1 MSLDKKR
8 LLKEKMDQRNEII
21 VLPGVF
27 DALSAKVAE
36 NVGFQAIFQTGY
48 GSAASLLGMPDFG
61 FLNAGENIENAR
73 RIIRSVD
80 LPVIVDVDTGYG
92 NPLTV
97 WKIVNDLIAYG
108 AAGIF
113 LEDQVWPKRC
123 GHMRGKEVI
132 GVDEYI
138 QKLRAAVT
146 ASENKNFIIVA
157 RTDARAPLGIDEA
170 IKRGKMYRKEGA
182 DVVFVEAPQSEEEL
196 REIPKKINAPLLAN
210 MIENVRE
217 IPKKINAP
225 LLANMIENG
234 VTPTFSADELKS
246 MGYSMVVFPLS
257 GLYAATYAMKKI
269 FSHLKSNGTT
279 KGCTDTM
286 LDFNEFNELVE
297 LPKFMQMEKKY
308 QS

>member
-170 IKRGKMYRKEGA
+170 IERGKMYRKEGA

-196 REIPKKINAPLLAN
+196 
-210 MIENVRE
+210 RE

>member
-1 MSLDKKR
+1 MNLDKRKA
-8 LLKEKMDQRNEII
+8 LKEKIKKRDDII

-27 DALSAKVAE
+27 DALSARIAQH
-36 NVGFQAIFQTGY
+36 VGFEAMFQTGY
-48 GSAASLLGMPDFG
+48 GSAASLLGLPDFG

-73 RIIRSVD
+73 RIIRAVD
-80 LPVIVDVDTGYG
+80 VPVIVDVDTGYG

-97 WKIVNDLIAYG
+97 WKLVGDLIACG
-108 AAGIF
+108 GAGIF

-132 GVDEYI
+132 SSDDYI
-138 QKLRAAVT
+138 QKLRAAI
-146 ASENKNFIIVA
+146 ASSANSEFTIVA
-157 RTDARAPLGIDEA
+157 RTDARAPLGLDEA
-170 IKRGKMYRKEGA
+170 IERGKMYYKEGA

-196 REIPKKINAPLLAN
+196 REIPKKID
-210 MIENVRE
+210 
-217 IPKKINAP
+217 AP

-234 VTPTFSADELKS
+234 VTPTFSANELKS

-257 GLYAATYAMKKI
+257 GLYGSAFAMKKI
-269 FSHLKSNGTT
+269 LTDLKKNGST
-279 KGCTDTM
+279 KNSRDTM

-297 LPKFMQMEKKY
+297 LSKFMKMEEKY

>member
-132 GVDEYI
+132 RVDEYI

-196 REIPKKINAPLLAN
+196 
-210 MIENVRE
+210 RE

>member
-1 MSLDKKR
+1 MSLDKKKS
-8 LLKEKMDQRNEII
+8 LKEKVSQRNEII

-36 NVGFQAIFQTGY
+36 NAGFEAMFQTGY

-73 RIIRSVD
+73 RIIRTVS
-80 LPVIVDVDTGYG
+80 LPVIIDIDTGYG

-97 WKIVNDLIAYG
+97 WKIVNDLVAYG

-113 LEDQVWPKRC
+113 LEDQIWPKRC
-123 GHMRGKEVI
+123 GHMSGKDVI
-132 GVDEYI
+132 GVHEYI

-146 ASENKNFIIVA
+146 ASENKNFVIVA
-157 RTDARAPLGIDEA
+157 RTDARAPLGFDEA
-170 IKRGKMYRKEGA
+170 IERGRLYRKEGA
-182 DVVFVEAPQSEEEL
+182 DVVFVEAPQSEDEL
-196 REIPKKINAPLLAN
+196 REIPKKID
-210 MIENVRE
+210 
-217 IPKKINAP
+217 AP

-257 GLYAATYAMKKI
+257 GLYGAAYAMKKI
-269 FSHLKSNGTT
+269 FSQLKSTGST
-279 KGCTDTM
+279 KGCMNMM
-286 LDFNEFNELVE
+286 LNFNEFNDLVE
-297 LPKFMQMEKKY
+297 LSKFMQMEKKY

>member
-1 MSLDKKR
+1 MSLDKKK
-8 LLKEKMDQRNEII
+8 LLREKISQRNEII

-36 NVGFQAIFQTGY
+36 NAGFEAMFQTGY

-73 RIIRSVD
+73 RIIRSVS
-80 LPVIVDVDTGYG
+80 LPVIIDVDTGYG

-97 WKIVNDLIAYG
+97 WKIVNDLVAYG

-113 LEDQVWPKRC
+113 LEDQIWPKRC
-123 GHMRGKEVI
+123 GHMRGKDVI

-146 ASENKNFIIVA
+146 ASENKNFVIVA
-157 RTDARAPLGIDEA
+157 RTDARAPLGFDEA
-170 IKRGKMYRKEGA
+170 IERGRLYRKEGA
-182 DVVFVEAPQSEEEL
+182 DVVFVEAPQSEDEL
-196 REIPKKINAPLLAN
+196 REIPKKID
-210 MIENVRE
+210 
-217 IPKKINAP
+217 AP

-257 GLYAATYAMKKI
+257 GLYGAAYAMKKI
-269 FSHLKSNGTT
+269 FSQLKRTGST
-279 KGCTDTM
+279 KDSKHMM
-286 LDFNEFNELVE
+286 LDFNEFNDLVE
-297 LPKFMQMEKKY
+297 LPRFLQMEKKY

>member
-1 MSLDKKR
+1 MSLDKKK
-8 LLKEKMDQRNEII
+8 LLKENISQRNEII

-27 DALSAKVAE
+27 DALSAKIAE
-36 NVGFQAIFQTGY
+36 NAGFEAMFQTGY

-73 RIIRSVD
+73 RIIRSVS
-80 LPVIVDVDTGYG
+80 LPVIIDVDTGYG

-97 WKIVNDLIAYG
+97 WKIVNDLVAYG

-113 LEDQVWPKRC
+113 LEDQIWPKRC
-123 GHMRGKEVI
+123 GHMAGKDVI

-146 ASENKNFIIVA
+146 ASENKNFVIVA
-157 RTDARAPLGIDEA
+157 RTDARAPLGFDEA
-170 IKRGKMYRKEGA
+170 IERGRLYRKEGA
-182 DVVFVEAPQSEEEL
+182 DVVFVEAPQSEDEL
-196 REIPKKINAPLLAN
+196 REIPKKID
-210 MIENVRE
+210 
-217 IPKKINAP
+217 AP

-257 GLYAATYAMKKI
+257 GLYGAAYAMKKI
-269 FSHLKSNGTT
+269 FSQLKRTGST
-279 KGCTDTM
+279 KDSKHMM
-286 LDFNEFNELVE
+286 LDFNEFNDLVE
-297 LPKFMQMEKKY
+297 LPRFLQMEKKY

>member
-1 MSLDKKR
+1 MSLDKKK
-8 LLKEKMDQRNEII
+8 LLKEKISQRNEII

-36 NVGFQAIFQTGY
+36 NAGFEAMFQTGY

-73 RIIRSVD
+73 RIIRSVS
-80 LPVIVDVDTGYG
+80 LPVIIDVDTGYG

-97 WKIVNDLIAYG
+97 WKIVNDLVAYG

-113 LEDQVWPKRC
+113 LEDQIWPKRC
-123 GHMRGKEVI
+123 GHMRGKDVI

-138 QKLRAAVT
+138 QKLRAALT
-146 ASENKNFIIVA
+146 ASENKNFVIVA
-157 RTDARAPLGIDEA
+157 RTDARAPLGFDEA
-170 IKRGKMYRKEGA
+170 IERGRLYRKEGA
-182 DVVFVEAPQSEEEL
+182 DVVFVEAPQSEDEL
-196 REIPKKINAPLLAN
+196 REIPKKID
-210 MIENVRE
+210 
-217 IPKKINAP
+217 AP

-257 GLYAATYAMKKI
+257 GLYGAAYALKNI
-269 FSHLKSNGTT
+269 FSQLKRTGST
-279 KGCTDTM
+279 KSSKHMM
-286 LDFNEFNELVE
+286 LDFNEFNDLVE
-297 LPKFMQMEKKY
+297 LPRFMQMEKEY

>member
-1 MSLDKKR
+1 MSLDKTK
-8 LLKEKMDQRNEII
+8 LLKEKISQRNEII

-36 NVGFQAIFQTGY
+36 NAGFEAMFQTGY

-73 RIIRSVD
+73 RIIRSVS
-80 LPVIVDVDTGYG
+80 LPVIIDVDTGYG

-97 WKIVNDLIAYG
+97 WKIVNDLVAYG

-113 LEDQVWPKRC
+113 LEDQIWPKRC
-123 GHMRGKEVI
+123 GHMRGKDVI

-138 QKLRAAVT
+138 QKLRAALT
-146 ASENKNFIIVA
+146 ASENKNFVIVA
-157 RTDARAPLGIDEA
+157 RTDARAPLGFDEA
-170 IKRGKMYRKEGA
+170 IERGRMYRKEGA
-182 DVVFVEAPQSEEEL
+182 DVVFVEAPQSEDEL
-196 REIPKKINAPLLAN
+196 REIPKKID
-210 MIENVRE
+210 
-217 IPKKINAP
+217 AP

-257 GLYAATYAMKKI
+257 GLYGAAYALKNI
-269 FSHLKSNGTT
+269 FSQLKRTGST
-279 KGCTDTM
+279 KSSKHMM
-286 LDFNEFNELVE
+286 LDFNEFNDLVE
-297 LPKFMQMEKKY
+297 LPRFIQMEKKY

>member
-1 MSLDKKR
+1 MSLDKRK
-8 LLKEKMDQRNEII
+8 LLKEKIKKRGEII

-27 DALSAKVAE
+27 DALSAKIAQH
-36 NVGFQAIFQTGY
+36 VGFEAMFQTGY
-48 GSAASLLGMPDFG
+48 GSAASLLGLPDFG

-73 RIIRSVD
+73 RIIRAVD

-108 AAGIF
+108 GSGIF

-132 GVDEYI
+132 GADEYI
-138 QKLRAAVT
+138 QKLRAALA
-146 ASENKNFIIVA
+146 ASSNKDFTIVA
-157 RTDARAPLGIDEA
+157 RTDARAPLGFDEA
-170 IKRGKMYRKEGA
+170 IERGKMYYREGA
-182 DVVFVEAPQSEEEL
+182 DVVFVEAPQSEDEL
-196 REIPKKINAPLLAN
+196 REIPKKID
-210 MIENVRE
+210 
-217 IPKKINAP
+217 AP

-234 VTPTFSADELKS
+234 VTPNFSANELKS

-257 GLYAATYAMKKI
+257 GLYGATYAMKKI
-269 FSHLKSNGTT
+269 FSHLKKNGTT
-279 KGCTDTM
+279 KDCTDMM
-286 LDFNEFNELVE
+286 LDFNEFNDLVE
-297 LPKFMQMEKKY
+297 LQKFTQMEKKY

>member
-1 MSLDKKR
+1 MSLDKKK
-8 LLKEKMDQRNEII
+8 LLKEKLNQRNEII

-210 MIENVRE
+210 MIEN
-217 IPKKINAP
+217 
-225 LLANMIENG
+225 G

>member
-1 MSLDKKR
+1 MNER
-8 LLKEKMDQRNEII
+8 EEII

-27 DALSAKVAE
+27 DALSAKIAE
-36 NVGFQAIFQTGY
+36 HVGFQAIFQTGY

-73 RIIRSVD
+73 RIIRSVN

-97 WKIVNDLIAYG
+97 WKVVNDLTAYG

-138 QKLRAAVT
+138 QKLRAALE
-146 ASENKNFIIVA
+146 ASSHKNFTIVA
-157 RTDARAPLGIDEA
+157 RTDARAPLGFDEA
-170 IKRGKMYRKEGA
+170 IERGKMYHKEGA
-182 DVVFVEAPQSEEEL
+182 DVVFVEAPQSEDEL
-196 REIPKKINAPLLAN
+196 REIPKKID
-210 MIENVRE
+210 
-217 IPKKINAP
+217 AP

-234 VTPTFSADELKS
+234 VTPNFSAHELKS

-257 GLYAATYAMKKI
+257 GLYGATYAMKKI
-269 FSHLKSNGTT
+269 FAHLKKNGTT
-279 KGCTDTM
+279 KGCSDMM
-286 LDFNEFNELVE
+286 LDFNEFNDLVE
-297 LPKFMQMEKKY
+297 LSKFMQMEEKY

>member
-1 MSLDKKR
+1 MNLDKRKA
-8 LLKEKMDQRNEII
+8 LKEKIKKRDDII

-27 DALSAKVAE
+27 DALSARIAQH
-36 NVGFQAIFQTGY
+36 VGFEAMFQTGY
-48 GSAASLLGMPDFG
+48 GSAASLLGLPDFG

-73 RIIRSVD
+73 RIIRAVD
-80 LPVIVDVDTGYG
+80 VPVIVDVDTGYG

-97 WKIVNDLIAYG
+97 WKLVGDLIACG
-108 AAGIF
+108 GAGIF

-132 GVDEYI
+132 SSDDYI
-138 QKLRAAVT
+138 QKLRAAI
-146 ASENKNFIIVA
+146 ASSANSEFTIVA
-157 RTDARAPLGIDEA
+157 RTDARAPLGLDEA
-170 IKRGKMYRKEGA
+170 IERGKMYYKEGA

-196 REIPKKINAPLLAN
+196 REIPKKI
-210 MIENVRE
+210 E
-217 IPKKINAP
+217 AP

-234 VTPTFSADELKS
+234 ITPTFSANELKS

-257 GLYAATYAMKKI
+257 GLYGSAFAMKRI
-269 FSHLKSNGTT
+269 LTDLKKNGST
-279 KGCTDTM
+279 KNSRDTM

-297 LPKFMQMEKKY
+297 LSKFMKMEEKY

>member
-1 MSLDKKR
+1 MSLDKRK
-8 LLKEKMDQRNEII
+8 LLKEKIKKRGEII

-27 DALSAKVAE
+27 DALSAKIAQH
-36 NVGFQAIFQTGY
+36 VGFEAMFQTGY
-48 GSAASLLGMPDFG
+48 GSAASLLGLPDFG

-73 RIIRSVD
+73 RIIRAVN

-108 AAGIF
+108 GSGIF

-132 GVDEYI
+132 GTDEYI
-138 QKLRAAVT
+138 QKLRAALA
-146 ASENKNFIIVA
+146 ASSNKDFTIVA
-157 RTDARAPLGIDEA
+157 RTDARAPLGFDEA
-170 IKRGKMYRKEGA
+170 IERGKMYYKEGA
-182 DVVFVEAPQSEEEL
+182 DVVFVEAPQSEDEL
-196 REIPKKINAPLLAN
+196 REIPKKID
-210 MIENVRE
+210 
-217 IPKKINAP
+217 AP

-234 VTPTFSADELKS
+234 VTPNFSANELKS

-257 GLYAATYAMKKI
+257 GLYGATYAMKKI
-269 FSHLKSNGTT
+269 FSHLKKNGTT
-279 KGCTDTM
+279 KSCTDMM
-286 LDFNEFNELVE
+286 LDFNEFNDLVE
-297 LPKFMQMEKKY
+297 LSKFMQMEEKY

>member
-1 MSLDKKR
+1 MSLDSRR
-8 LLKEKMDQRNEII
+8 LLKERINEREEII

-27 DALSAKVAE
+27 DALSAKIAE
-36 NVGFQAIFQTGY
+36 HVGFQAIFQTGY

-73 RIIRSVD
+73 RIIRSVN

-97 WKIVNDLIAYG
+97 WKVVNDLTAYG

-138 QKLRAAVT
+138 QKLRAALE
-146 ASENKNFIIVA
+146 ASSHKNFTIVA
-157 RTDARAPLGIDEA
+157 RTDARAPLGFDEA
-170 IKRGKMYRKEGA
+170 IERGKMYHKEGA
-182 DVVFVEAPQSEEEL
+182 DVVFVEAPQSEDEL
-196 REIPKKINAPLLAN
+196 REIPKKID
-210 MIENVRE
+210 
-217 IPKKINAP
+217 AP

-234 VTPTFSADELKS
+234 VTPNFSAHELKS

-257 GLYAATYAMKKI
+257 GLYGATYAMKKI
-269 FSHLKSNGTT
+269 FAHLKKNGTT
-279 KGCTDTM
+279 KGCSDMM
-286 LDFNEFNELVE
+286 LDFNEFNDLVE
-297 LPKFMQMEKKY
+297 LSKFMQMEEKY

>member
-1 MSLDKKR
+1 MSLEKQK
-8 LLKEKMDQRNEII
+8 LLKEKIKKRGEII

-27 DALSAKVAE
+27 DALSAKIAQH
-36 NVGFQAIFQTGY
+36 VGFEAMFQTGY
-48 GSAASLLGMPDFG
+48 GSAASLLGLPDFG

-73 RIIRSVD
+73 RIIRAVG

-108 AAGIF
+108 GSGIF

-132 GVDEYI
+132 GADEYI
-138 QKLRAAVT
+138 QKLRAALA
-146 ASENKNFIIVA
+146 ASSNKDFTIVA
-157 RTDARAPLGIDEA
+157 RTDARAPLGFDEA
-170 IKRGKMYRKEGA
+170 IERGKMYYKEGA
-182 DVVFVEAPQSEEEL
+182 DVVFVEAPQSEDEL
-196 REIPKKINAPLLAN
+196 REIPKKID
-210 MIENVRE
+210 
-217 IPKKINAP
+217 AP

-234 VTPTFSADELKS
+234 VTPNFSANELKS

-257 GLYAATYAMKKI
+257 GLYGATYAMKKI
-269 FSHLKSNGTT
+269 FSHLKKNGTT
-279 KGCTDTM
+279 KSCTDMM
-286 LDFNEFNELVE
+286 LDFNEFNDLVE
-297 LPKFMQMEKKY
+297 LSKFMQMEEKY

>member
-1 MSLDKKR
+1 MSLDKRK
-8 LLKEKMDQRNEII
+8 LLKEKIKKRDEII

-27 DALSAKVAE
+27 DALSAKIAQH
-36 NVGFQAIFQTGY
+36 VGFEAMFQTGY
-48 GSAASLLGMPDFG
+48 GSAASLLGLPDFG

-73 RIIRSVD
+73 RIIRAVD

-108 AAGIF
+108 GSGIF

-132 GVDEYI
+132 GADEYI
-138 QKLRAAVT
+138 QKLRAALA
-146 ASENKNFIIVA
+146 ASSSKDFTIVA
-157 RTDARAPLGIDEA
+157 RTDARAPLGFDEA
-170 IKRGKMYRKEGA
+170 IERGKMYYKEGA
-182 DVVFVEAPQSEEEL
+182 DVVFVEAPQSEDEL
-196 REIPKKINAPLLAN
+196 REIPKKID
-210 MIENVRE
+210 
-217 IPKKINAP
+217 AP

-234 VTPTFSADELKS
+234 VTPNFSANELKS

-257 GLYAATYAMKKI
+257 GLYGATYAMKKI
-269 FSHLKSNGTT
+269 FSHLKKNGTT
-279 KGCTDTM
+279 KRCTDMM
-286 LDFNEFNELVE
+286 LDFNEFNDLVE
-297 LPKFMQMEKKY
+297 LSKFMQMEEKY

>member
-1 MSLDKKR
+1 MNLDNQK
-8 LLKEKMDQRNEII
+8 LLKEKIKKRDDII

-27 DALSAKVAE
+27 DALSAKIAQH
-36 NVGFQAIFQTGY
+36 VGFEAMFQTGY
-48 GSAASLLGMPDFG
+48 GSAASLLGLPDFG
-61 FLNAGENIENAR
+61 FLNAGENIDNAR
-73 RIIRSVD
+73 RIIRAVD
-80 LPVIVDVDTGYG
+80 VPVIVDVDTGYG

-97 WKIVNDLIAYG
+97 WKVVNDLIAYG
-108 AAGIF
+108 GSGIF

-132 GVDEYI
+132 AADEYI
-138 QKLRAAVT
+138 QKLRAALA
-146 ASENKNFIIVA
+146 ASANKEFTIVA
-157 RTDARAPLGIDEA
+157 RTDARAPLGLDEA
-170 IKRGKMYRKEGA
+170 IERGKTYYKEGA
-182 DVVFVEAPQSEEEL
+182 DVVFVEAPQSEDEL
-196 REIPKKINAPLLAN
+196 
-210 MIENVRE
+210 RE

-257 GLYAATYAMKKI
+257 GLYASACAMKTI
-269 FSHLKSNGTT
+269 FSDLKKNGTT
-279 KGCTDTM
+279 KNSRNIM

-297 LPKFMQMEKKY
+297 LSKFMQMDQKY

>member
-1 MSLDKKR
+1 MSLDKKK
-8 LLKEKMDQRNEII
+8 LLKEKLNQRNEII

-146 ASENKNFIIVA
+146 ASKNKNFIIVA

-170 IKRGKMYRKEGA
+170 IERGKMYRKEGA

-196 REIPKKINAPLLAN
+196 
-210 MIENVRE
+210 RE

>member
-1 MSLDKKR
+1 MNLHKR
-8 LLKEKMDQRNEII
+8 KTLKEKIKKRDDII

-27 DALSAKVAE
+27 DALSARIAQH
-36 NVGFQAIFQTGY
+36 VGFEAMFQTGY
-48 GSAASLLGMPDFG
+48 GSAASLLGLPDFG

-73 RIIRSVD
+73 RIIRAVGV
-80 LPVIVDVDTGYG
+80 PVIVDVDTGYG

-97 WKIVNDLIAYG
+97 WKLVGDLIACG
-108 AAGIF
+108 GAGIF

-132 GVDEYI
+132 SSDDYI
-138 QKLRAAVT
+138 QKLRAAI
-146 ASENKNFIIVA
+146 ASSANSEFTIVA
-157 RTDARAPLGIDEA
+157 RTDARAPLGLDEA
-170 IKRGKMYRKEGA
+170 IERGKMYYKEGA

-196 REIPKKINAPLLAN
+196 REIPKKID
-210 MIENVRE
+210 
-217 IPKKINAP
+217 AP

-234 VTPTFSADELKS
+234 ITPTFSANELKS

-257 GLYAATYAMKKI
+257 GLYGSAFAMKRI
-269 FSHLKSNGTT
+269 LTDLKKNGST
-279 KGCTDTM
+279 KNSRDTM

-297 LPKFMQMEKKY
+297 LSKFLKMEEKY

>member
-1 MSLDKKR
+1 MSLDKKK
-8 LLKEKMDQRNEII
+8 LLKEKISQRNEII

-36 NVGFQAIFQTGY
+36 NAGFEAMFQTGY

-73 RIIRSVD
+73 RIIRSVS
-80 LPVIVDVDTGYG
+80 LPVIIDVDTGYG

-97 WKIVNDLIAYG
+97 WKIVNDLVAYG

-113 LEDQVWPKRC
+113 LEDQIWPKRC
-123 GHMRGKEVI
+123 GHMAGKDVI

-146 ASENKNFIIVA
+146 ASENKNFVIVA
-157 RTDARAPLGIDEA
+157 RTDARAPLGFDEA
-170 IKRGKMYRKEGA
+170 IERGRLYRKEGA
-182 DVVFVEAPQSEEEL
+182 DVVFVEAPQSEDEL
-196 REIPKKINAPLLAN
+196 REIPKKIDS
-210 MIENVRE
+210 
-217 IPKKINAP
+217 P

-257 GLYAATYAMKKI
+257 GLYGAAYAMKKI
-269 FSHLKSNGTT
+269 FSQLKRTGST
-279 KGCTDTM
+279 KDSKHMM
-286 LDFNEFNELVE
+286 LDFNEFNDLVE
-297 LPKFMQMEKKY
+297 LPRFLQMEKKY

>member
-1 MSLDKKR
+1 MSLDSRK
-8 LLKEKMDQRNEII
+8 LLKEKINKREEII

-27 DALSAKVAE
+27 DALSAKIAE
-36 NVGFQAIFQTGY
+36 HVGFQAMFQTGY

-73 RIIRSVD
+73 RIIRSVN

-97 WKIVNDLIAYG
+97 WKVVSDLTAYG

-138 QKLRAAVT
+138 QKLRAALE
-146 ASENKNFIIVA
+146 AGSNKNFTIVA
-157 RTDARAPLGIDEA
+157 RTDARAPLGFDEA
-170 IKRGKMYRKEGA
+170 IERGKMYHKEGA
-182 DVVFVEAPQSEEEL
+182 DIVFVEAPQSEDEL
-196 REIPKKINAPLLAN
+196 REIPKKID
-210 MIENVRE
+210 
-217 IPKKINAP
+217 AP

-234 VTPTFSADELKS
+234 VTPNFSAGELKS

-257 GLYAATYAMKKI
+257 GLYGATYAMKKI
-269 FSHLKSNGTT
+269 FSILKKNGTT
-279 KGCTDTM
+279 RSCSDMM
-286 LDFNEFNELVE
+286 LDFNEFNDLVE
-297 LPKFMQMEKKY
+297 LSKFMQMEEKY

>member
-1 MSLDKKR
+1 MSLDKTK
-8 LLKEKMDQRNEII
+8 LLKEKISQRNEII

-36 NVGFQAIFQTGY
+36 NAGFEAMFQTGY

-73 RIIRSVD
+73 RIIRSVS
-80 LPVIVDVDTGYG
+80 LPVIIDVDTGYG

-97 WKIVNDLIAYG
+97 WKIVNDLVAYG

-113 LEDQVWPKRC
+113 LEDQIWPKRC
-123 GHMRGKEVI
+123 GHMRGKDVI

-146 ASENKNFIIVA
+146 ASENKNFVIVA
-157 RTDARAPLGIDEA
+157 RTDARAPLGFDEA
-170 IKRGKMYRKEGA
+170 IERGRLYRKEGA
-182 DVVFVEAPQSEEEL
+182 DVVFVEAPQSEDEL
-196 REIPKKINAPLLAN
+196 REIPKKID
-210 MIENVRE
+210 
-217 IPKKINAP
+217 AP

-257 GLYAATYAMKKI
+257 GLYGAAYAMKKI
-269 FSHLKSNGTT
+269 FSQLKRTGST
-279 KGCTDTM
+279 KGSRRMM
-286 LDFNEFNELVE
+286 LDFNEFNDLVE
-297 LPKFMQMEKKY
+297 LPRFMQMEKKY